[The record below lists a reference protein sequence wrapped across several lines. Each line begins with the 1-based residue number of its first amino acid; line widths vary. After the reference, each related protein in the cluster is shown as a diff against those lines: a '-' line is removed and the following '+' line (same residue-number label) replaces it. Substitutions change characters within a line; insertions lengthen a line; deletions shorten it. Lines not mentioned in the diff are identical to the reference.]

1 MAPQRLSQL
10 HRRILQWLATDHQRT
25 KGVTMSSHGD
35 LVHALP
41 QDKGNIGRSLRTL
54 EAWGWLII
62 GRF

>member
-1 MAPQRLSQL
+1 MAPPRLSQL
-10 HRRILQWLATDHQRT
+10 HRRILPWFATDHQRT
-25 KGVTMSSHGD
+25 KDVLMRSHGD

-41 QDKGNIGRSLRTL
+41 QEKGHISRSLRTL